1 MQFESLISLANHMR
15 SYMCLV
21 WIGVLTT
28 SLTLPTGCRK
38 PEVKVYDVE
47 KGSLAPPRPLTQS
60 APSMEPSDPIAWTP
74 ASQWKTLPP
83 TQFRKGNYLYSDNAG
98 SAEITVTAF
107 PGDTGG
113 LLANANRWLR
123 QASLPEIGQDQ
134 LDKVTVEINLDN
146 QATAYVLD
154 LKDAEKAE
162 TSNRVYAAVIP
173 YQGQSWFFKMS
184 GPFATV
190 RSQIPAFSAFLRGLR
205 FGEEAAA
212 ANMTGHSHDEHLGD
226 LAFTAPSG
234 WVESSGSSIRIA
246 SYSISKEGYPPADFA
261 ITSFPG
267 DTGGLV
273 ANVNRWRRQ
282 IGLAPW
288 SAEKVAAAVQPLKNA
303 AGLQFKVFELKPET
317 DAEKSV
323 SDEWI
328 RVAIMEKGGQ
338 SWFFKL
344 KGDAVLVDLQRDE
357 FKSLLQSVH
366 FSHAGHNH

>member
-1 MQFESLISLANHMR
+1 MR
-15 SYMCLV
+15 SYQCLI
-21 WIGVLTT
+21 WIGVLSA

-38 PEVKVYDVE
+38 PEVKIYDVE
-47 KGSLAPPRPLTQS
+47 KGSSASQLPLAQS
-60 APSMEPSDPIAWTP
+60 TPSQPQTDPIAWTP
-74 ASQWKTLPP
+74 AAHWKELPP
-83 TQFRKGNYLYSDNAG
+83 TQFRKGNYLYTDPAG

-123 QASLPEIGQDQ
+123 QASLPEITEEE
-134 LDKVTVEINLDN
+134 LAKITVEVDLADK
-146 QATAYVLD
+146 ATAFVLD
-154 LKDAEKAE
+154 LKASAKAQS
-162 TSNRVYAAVIP
+162 SNRVYAAVVP

-184 GPFATV
+184 GPYSTV
-190 RSQIPAFSAFLRGLR
+190 QSQIPAFSAFLRGLR
-205 FGEEAAA
+205 FGEDAAS
-212 ANMTGHSHDEHLGD
+212 ANSIPGHNHGEHLGD
-226 LAFTAPSG
+226 LAFTAPAG
-234 WVESSGSSIRIA
+234 WVESPGNSIRIA
-246 SYSISKEGYPPADFA
+246 SYTIVKEGYPPADFA

-273 ANVNRWRRQ
+273 ANVNRWRGQ

-288 SAEKVAAAVQPLKNA
+288 SPAQVQAAVQTLKNP
-303 AGLQFKVFELKPET
+303 AGLEFKVFELKPDSNSEN
-317 DAEKSV
+317 SV

-328 RVAIMEKGGQ
+328 RVAIMEKGGK